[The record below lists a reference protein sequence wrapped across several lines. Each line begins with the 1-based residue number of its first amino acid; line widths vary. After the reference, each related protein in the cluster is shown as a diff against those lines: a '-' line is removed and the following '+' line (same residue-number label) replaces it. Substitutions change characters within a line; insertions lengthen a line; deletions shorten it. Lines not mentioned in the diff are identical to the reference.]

1 MFFEAHHSTVGNYFL
16 IERNK
21 SMSSFPLHI
30 HRAYECYAVV
40 SGKATAIIDGV
51 EYSLTDGEAVLVFPY
66 QRHEY
71 KTEPNTETWL
81 SLFSPDIVG
90 SFNKGGSLIPK
101 DNKFRLAPWDIPLEN
116 DALKKATCYGIC
128 GLFDANAKYVEKASD
143 EDDLLSK
150 ILSYISKNYTNA
162 CTLKDAASALG
173 YDYSYVSKIFKKM
186 TGINFKSYVTTIR
199 IDEACRLLSSGKC
212 SIAEA
217 AEAAGFSC
225 TRTFN
230 REFLE
235 IVGKTPREF
244 TKSLSHQR

>member
-1 MFFEAHHSTVGNYFL
+1 MFFEAHHSTGSNYFL
-16 IERNK
+16 IQKNK

-51 EYSLTDGEAVLVFPY
+51 EYSLTDGDAVLVFPY

-90 SFNKGGSLIPK
+90 SFNKGASLVPES
-101 DNKFRLAPWDIPLEN
+101 NKFRLSPWDIPFEN
-116 DALKKATCYGIC
+116 DALRKATCYGIC
-128 GLFDANAKYVEKASD
+128 GLFETNAKYVERESD
-143 EDDLLSK
+143 KDDLLSK
-150 ILSYISKNYTNA
+150 ILTYISKSYTKA
-162 CTLKDAASALG
+162 CTLKGAALAVG
-173 YDYSYVSKIFKKM
+173 YDYSYISKFFKKM
-186 TGINFKSYVTTIR
+186 TGMNFKEYVTAIK
-199 IDEACRLLSSGKC
+199 IDEACRLLSNGKC